1 MTLRRIYTNY
11 LKIRWKMKR
20 DGARLLSEE
29 FLQDY
34 KNHIGSFFSVMK
46 IHNKGFSWEDWNINN
61 FGRKKYDKY
70 LKTTEYY
77 AMHPLNGQYSHWI
90 DDKLTLKYL
99 CAGTSLDKY
108 MPKYYFQIDSFGNV
122 LGLSDYQEKGK
133 LSIDELITFLEN
145 TGELAFKRIAGSL
158 GEGFCKGVYV
168 GGTYMLNDKVLTR
181 EELKLEL
188 QKLRDYLITEYLH
201 PHKDMVPFCSDTVN
215 TIRYLVGKKSNG
227 EISLIKSFI
236 RFGTIKSGFVENY
249 NAGGVLCYINDNGV
263 FEKGNLY
270 DFELMKNIIITHHPD
285 TGTELKGIIP
295 LWNEV
300 QKASI
305 DFCEQFPQLNYLGI
319 DFVVTS
325 KNEVKILEI
334 NSLTSL
340 DSLQLAGS
348 ILDSKNG
355 SFYKERMRERLV
367 NADA

>member
-1 MTLRRIYTNY
+1 
-11 LKIRWKMKR
+11 
-20 DGARLLSEE
+20 
-29 FLQDY
+29 
-34 KNHIGSFFSVMK
+34 
-46 IHNKGFSWEDWNINN
+46 
-61 FGRKKYDKY
+61 
-70 LKTTEYY
+70 
-77 AMHPLNGQYSHWI
+77 
-90 DDKLTLKYL
+90 
-99 CAGTSLDKY
+99 
-108 MPKYYFQIDSFGNV
+108 
-122 LGLSDYQEKGK
+122 
-133 LSIDELITFLEN
+133 
-145 TGELAFKRIAGSL
+145 
-158 GEGFCKGVYV
+158 
-168 GGTYMLNDKVLTR
+168 MLNDKVLTR
-181 EELKLEL
+181 KELKLEL
-188 QKLRDYLITEYLH
+188 QKFRDYLITE
-201 PHKDMVPFCSDTVN
+201 KDMVPFCSDTVN

-295 LWNEV
+295 LWNGI
-300 QKASI
+300 QKASA
-305 DFCEQFPQLNYLGI
+305 DFCEYFPQLNYLGF

-355 SFYKERMRERLV
+355 SFYKDRMKERLV